1 MATTSIAMSATNV
14 HPTPDDGHSGG
25 APADGVA
32 FTLNEWHVVAAA
44 APAARHSRIN
54 AVAACRIEQSN
65 VCASQM
71 INIICQLRPMD
82 QKFERRSFAWPA
94 AFTITFYGMS
104 AVFAVIEY
112 GLYHDRPVCTAARH
126 PAHLDEDVAF
136 PYWTSDGLGIALDV
150 GVVGIFM
157 WYGLVRF
164 WPRLVRR
171 PWLAVVSFA
180 AITLAAAI
188 AIRIAQCGAPVDQT
202 CQPYDQWL
210 RHDISA
216 LETMSIVGCLVSGA
230 ATAYIGTRHA

>member
-1 MATTSIAMSATNV
+1 M
-14 HPTPDDGHSGG
+14 
-25 APADGVA
+25 
-32 FTLNEWHVVAAA
+32 E
-44 APAARHSRIN
+44 
-54 AVAACRIEQSN
+54 
-65 VCASQM
+65 
-71 INIICQLRPMD
+71 

-94 AFTITFYGMS
+94 ALTMTFYGMS

-112 GLYHDRPVCTAARH
+112 SLYHDRPMCTAERH

-150 GVVGIFM
+150 CVAGIFM

-180 AITLAAAI
+180 AITLAVAI
-188 AIRIAQCGAPVDQT
+188 AIRIIQCGDPVDQR
-202 CQPYDQWL
+202 CSPYDQWL

-216 LETMSIVGCLVSGA
+216 LETMAIVGCLVSGA
-230 ATAYIGTRHA
+230 ITAYIGTRHA